1 MGAGESN
8 SKRIAKNTI
17 MLYFRQIVCM
27 IVGLYTMRVVLDVL
41 GTENYGIYNIVG
53 SIIILFSFLNNGLG
67 NATKRYITSEI
78 AVGTDES
85 RQDVFNTAVIAH
97 MIIAAIILVIAET
110 IGLWAVNYFLNFP
123 QERKFAANVV
133 YQFSV
138 LAALIGIMQS
148 PFLSAIIAHEKMD
161 VYAYFTIFDV
171 VFKLLIVFLVQVLT
185 GDKLIIYSILLFCVY
200 ILNVMI
206 YRIYCYKTF
215 KMCKWKKVRNK
226 PLLKKIFNYTSWS
239 LFGQGAV
246 VASNQGV
253 GMLVNIF
260 YNVSVNAAMG
270 ISTSVTRIVN
280 EFVTNFQQAFN
291 PPITKNYV
299 NKDFSGLIDLVWKT
313 SRYSSY
319 LVLVF
324 LLPVCFEIEDLLNIW
339 LVNVPDYSVEFCVL
353 SIISIYFEAIA
364 APLWMILCSD
374 ADIKKYQLTVSAIF
388 MLNLV
393 LSWVFLKLGCAPYIV
408 TAVRIF
414 VNVILII
421 ARLFFVRV
429 RVLGFNILKWSYE
442 VFGKAVLIIALPLI
456 ATIVLCRLNYSHIWI
471 RLLVV
476 SGISF
481 LLTSL
486 SIFILGI
493 KKSERV
499 FFINVVKN
507 RALHK

>member
-1 MGAGESN
+1 MPSN
-8 SKRIAKNTI
+8 VSNNKRIAKNTI
-17 MLYFRQIVCM
+17 LLYFRQIVCM

-53 SIIILFSFLNNGLG
+53 SIIILFSFLNNGLS

-85 RQDVFNTAVIAH
+85 RQDVFNVAVIAH
-97 MIIAAIILVIAET
+97 MIIAAIILVVAET
-110 IGLWAVNYFLNFP
+110 IGLWAVNYFLNIP
-123 QERKFAANVV
+123 QERMLAANVV

-138 LAALIGIMQS
+138 FAALIGIMQS
-148 PFLSAIIAHEKMD
+148 PFLSAIIAHEKME
-161 VYAYFTIFDV
+161 VYAYITIFDV
-171 VFKLLIVFLVQVLT
+171 IFRLLIVFLVQALT

-200 ILNVMI
+200 ILNVII

-226 PLLKKIFNYTSWS
+226 QLLKKIFSYTSWS

-253 GMLVNIF
+253 AMLINIF

-291 PPITKNYV
+291 PQITKSYV
-299 NKDFSGLIDLVWKT
+299 NKNFSDLTDLVWKT

-324 LLPVCFEIEDLLNIW
+324 LLPVCFEVEDLLNIW
-339 LVNVPDYSVEFCVL
+339 LVDVPDYSVEFCVL
-353 SIISIYFEAIA
+353 SIISVYFEAIT
-364 APLWMILCSD
+364 APLWMVLCSD
-374 ADIKKYQLTVSAIF
+374 TDIKKYQLTISAIF

-393 LSWVFLKLGCAPYIV
+393 LSWAFLKLGCAPYIV

-414 VNVILII
+414 VNVVLIV
-421 ARLFFVRV
+421 ARLFLVRAK
-429 RVLGFNILKWSYE
+429 LAGFNIFKWLYD
-442 VFGKAVLIIALPLI
+442 VFGKSVLIIALPLI
-456 ATIVLCRLNYSHIWI
+456 VTIVLCRLDYSYIWI
-471 RLLVV
+471 RLLMV

-481 LLTSL
+481 LLTLL
-486 SIFILGI
+486 SIWILGI
-493 KKSERV
+493 KKSERD
-499 FFINVVKN
+499 FLINIVKN
-507 RALHK
+507 RVLHK